1 MPSEDTEILEFNRYQ
16 KSEKAPFII
25 YVYFECLIKNIDR
38 FENNLENS
46 STAKVGEH
54 IPSGISMSIISS
66 FKIIENNHDVYRGK
80 DCMIK
85 FCEFLREYVIEIIHF
100 KIKKCSYYQNSSS
113 KHVKMQKSVLSVKR
127 NIKMNMWKINNI
139 VKLEIIVIIQKD
151 IEMLRIANEI

>member
-38 FENNLENS
+38 FKNNLENS

-66 FKIIENNHDVYRGK
+66 FKIIENNHDV
-80 DCMIK
+80 
-85 FCEFLREYVIEIIHF
+85 
-100 KIKKCSYYQNSSS
+100 
-113 KHVKMQKSVLSVKR
+113 
-127 NIKMNMWKINNI
+127 
-139 VKLEIIVIIQKD
+139 
-151 IEMLRIANEI
+151 